1 MGVSYVPLLTFLII
15 TIFYFTLIKPNH
27 DQKSYLT
34 TGLYFV
40 CLVIIESI
48 INITAISEKCGGNM
62 NDNMGMA
69 LYSTIFPWV
78 LIFGVLMLV
87 LELYP
92 GFKSAFAN
100 VIGYYF
106 VYSRAN
112 DILANLIPP
121 ETKTNPELALTLSKI
136 YGDKA
141 ILINKMT
148 PSNFTS
154 FIAML
159 TPLFRKDK
167 DNGTYINS
175 LKTLVDYKENVGEF
189 CWYLYTAILVISIV
203 EYNIAS
209 MKCKKSDKQIDQEIE
224 DYKNAT
230 SS

>member
-1 MGVSYVPLLTFLII
+1 M
-15 TIFYFTLIKPNH
+15 IKPDNKE
-27 DQKSYLT
+27 KSFLT

-48 INITAISEKCGGNM
+48 INITSISEKCGGNM
-62 NDNMGMA
+62 NDNLGMA

-112 DILANLIPP
+112 DILVNLIPP
-121 ETKTNPELALTLSKI
+121 QTKTNPEIASTLSKI

-154 FIAML
+154 FISML
-159 TPLFRKDK
+159 TPLLRTDK
-167 DNGTYINS
+167 DNTTYIES
-175 LKTLVDYKENVGEF
+175 LRLLVNYKENVGEF

-209 MKCKKSDKQIDQEIE
+209 MKCKKSDKQIEQDME

-230 SS
+230 S